1 MEFAYI
7 DTFCCRLQQDNME
20 EAEEWEQWQDGDVDI
35 SSSDGNA
42 MGSDSDDSMYSEGA
56 GGARTRAQRRGRRAD
71 KRPRPSPDRRG
82 QRARKRQRL
91 QRSQYAEGGSD
102 EEEEFEE
109 VLLCSQHVLSLLL
122 SAVHSKLNMHLLRPS
137 RSASMHS

>member
-1 MEFAYI
+1 
-7 DTFCCRLQQDNME
+7 ME

-56 GGARTRAQRRGRRAD
+56 GGARTCAQRRGRRTD
-71 KRPRPSPDRRG
+71 KRLRPSPDRRG

-122 SAVHSKLNMHLLRPS
+122 SAVHSTLNMHLLRLS